1 MADLMIQKLR
11 NNEYFG
17 LQSTFDNLYEESKKG
32 RYFKNIYELIISEE
46 NIRLAFRNLKSNTGS
61 KTKGTNGHTIKHLN
75 KIDADK
81 LIRLTKKRL
90 ENYMPHTVRRVFISK
105 PNGKMRPL
113 GIPTIEDRLIQQM
126 FLQILE
132 PIVEGKFHPQS
143 YGFRPKR
150 STHDALARCYH
161 MVNHSHQ
168 HFVVDIDIK
177 GFFDNVNHK
186 KLMRQL
192 WTIGIRDKSVLS
204 IIKKMLKAEITGEG
218 IPVKGTPQG
227 GILSPLLANVVL
239 NELDWWVS
247 NQWETKPT
255 RVPYKLKRNKT
266 DALKKIR
273 LKPMYLVRYV
283 DDFKIFT
290 NSYENARKIKIAVE
304 TWLKERLG
312 LEISEEKSKLT
323 NLRKNGTDFLGIRFR
338 AVQKGN
344 AKTGY
349 IVNSKMEPKA
359 KEKVLGVIRY
369 QLVKMRKSPTPEKV
383 MNFNSNILGLHNYYK
398 IATRI
403 SQDFNELRHKIHP
416 NIKSLMF
423 RNIFVY
429 TKETN
434 NIIDKF
440 YGDYN
445 CPRFKSNGLLV
456 YPIEAIRH
464 DIRGQ
469 RNPNFSIYNEKD
481 RASIHKEIKRVSVRE
496 IEMFRKGIYK
506 AKSVLYENN
515 RLSKYVGQKGCCGI
529 TGERLTPHNA
539 ICHHINSTA
548 QGGSDEYGNLII
560 INKKYHM
567 LIHNKDP
574 IANKDYKKMLVKIE
588 TKALNKLNKLRTE
601 VGNPK
606 LSL

>member
-1 MADLMIQKLR
+1 MIQKLR

-17 LQSTFDNLYEESKKG
+17 LQSIFDHLYEESKKG

-90 ENYMPHTVRRVFISK
+90 ENYMPHAVRRVFIPK

-132 PIVEGKFHPQS
+132 PIVEAKFHPQS

-192 WTIGIRDKSVLS
+192 WTIGIN
-204 IIKKMLKAEITGEG
+204 EI
-218 IPVKGTPQG
+218 
-227 GILSPLLANVVL
+227 
-239 NELDWWVS
+239 
-247 NQWETKPT
+247 
-255 RVPYKLKRNKT
+255 
-266 DALKKIR
+266 
-273 LKPMYLVRYV
+273 
-283 DDFKIFT
+283 
-290 NSYENARKIKIAVE
+290 
-304 TWLKERLG
+304 
-312 LEISEEKSKLT
+312 
-323 NLRKNGTDFLGIRFR
+323 
-338 AVQKGN
+338 
-344 AKTGY
+344 
-349 IVNSKMEPKA
+349 
-359 KEKVLGVIRY
+359 
-369 QLVKMRKSPTPEKV
+369 
-383 MNFNSNILGLHNYYK
+383 
-398 IATRI
+398 
-403 SQDFNELRHKIHP
+403 RHKVHP

-469 RNPNFSIYNEKD
+469 RDPNFSVYNKKD

-506 AKSVLYENN
+506 TKSVLYENN
-515 RLSKYVGQKGCCGI
+515 RLSKYVAQKGCCGI

-539 ICHHINSTA
+539 ICHHIKPTG
-548 QGGSDEYGNLII
+548 QGGSDECHNLII
-560 INKKYHM
+560 INRKYHM

-574 IANKDYKKMLVKIE
+574 LANEDYKKMLGKFDK
-588 TKALNKLNKLRTE
+588 KALSKLNKLRTE
-601 VGNPK
+601 VGNPQ

>member
-17 LQSTFDNLYEESKKG
+17 LQTTFDNLYEESKSG
-32 RYFKNIYELIISEE
+32 RYFTDLYELIISEE
-46 NIRLAFRNLKSNTGS
+46 NIQLAFRNLKSNTGS

-75 KIDADK
+75 KMNADK
-81 LIRLTKKRL
+81 LIKLVRRRL
-90 ENYMPHTVRRVFISK
+90 ENYSPHAVRRLFIPK

-126 FLQILE
+126 FLQVLE
-132 PIVEGKFHPQS
+132 PITEGKFNPQS

-161 MVNHSHQ
+161 LVNHSHQ

-177 GFFDNVNHK
+177 SFFDNVNHK
-186 KLMRQL
+186 KLLRQL
-192 WTIGIRDKSVLS
+192 WTIGIRDKKVLI

-218 IPVKGTPQG
+218 VPTKGTPQG

-239 NELDWWVS
+239 NELDWWIS

-255 RVPYKLKRNKT
+255 KVPYKLKRNKT
-266 DALKKIR
+266 DALKKTI
-273 LKPMYLVRYV
+273 LKPMYLVRYA

-290 NSYENARKIKIAVE
+290 NSYLNALKIKVAVKK
-304 TWLKERLG
+304 WLKERLG
-312 LEISEEKSKLT
+312 LEISEEKSKIT

-338 AVQKGN
+338 AVHKGN
-344 AKTGY
+344 SKTGY
-349 IVNSKMEPKA
+349 IVNSKMDPKA
-359 KEKVLGVIRY
+359 KDKVQGVIRH
-369 QLVKMRKSPTPEKV
+369 QLVKLRKSPTPQKV
-383 MNFNSNILGLHNYYK
+383 MNFNANILGLQNYYK

-403 SQDFNELRHKIHP
+403 SQDFNEIRHKVHP
-416 NIKSLMF
+416 NIKSLLF
-423 RNIFVY
+423 RNIFVK
-429 TKETN
+429 TKESN
-434 NIIDKF
+434 GVIDKF

-445 CPRFKSNGLLV
+445 YPRFKSNGLLV
-456 YPIEAIRH
+456 YPIEAVRH

-469 RNPNFSIYNEKD
+469 RKPEFTIYNELD
-481 RASIHKEIKRVSVRE
+481 RKVIHQNLKQVSVRE

-506 AKSVLYENN
+506 SKSVLYENN
-515 RLSKYVGQKGCCGI
+515 RLSKYVAQKGCCGI
-529 TGERLTPHNA
+529 SGERLTPHQA
-539 ICHHINSTA
+539 ICHHRKPTA
-548 QGGSDEYGNLII
+548 QGGTDEYDNLII
-560 INKKYHM
+560 INKQYHT
-567 LIHNKDP
+567 LIHHSDP
-574 IANKDYKKMLVKIE
+574 LINKDYRKIISNFRA
-588 TKALNKLNKLRTE
+588 KALNNLNRLRTE

>member
-1 MADLMIQKLR
+1 MIQKLR

-32 RYFKNIYELIISEE
+32 RYFKNIFQLIISEE
-46 NIRLAFRNLKSNTGS
+46 NIQLAFRNIKSNIGS

-75 KIDADK
+75 KIDALK
-81 LIRLTKKRL
+81 LIGLTKKRL
-90 ENYMPHTVRRVFISK
+90 DNYNPHAVRRVLIPK
-105 PNGKMRPL
+105 PNGTMRPL

-126 FLQILE
+126 FLQVLE
-132 PIVEGKFHPQS
+132 PIVEGKFHSQS

-192 WTIGIRDKSVLS
+192 WTIGIRDKKVLS
-204 IIKKMLKAEITGEG
+204 IIKMMLKAEIKGKG

-239 NELDWWVS
+239 NELDWWIS

-266 DALKKIR
+266 DALKKTK
-273 LKPMYLVRYV
+273 LKPMYLVRYA

-290 NSYENARKIKIAVE
+290 NSYSNARKIKMAVE
-304 TWLKERLG
+304 KWLRERLG
-312 LEISEEKSKLT
+312 LEISEDKSKIT
-323 NLRKNGTDFLGIRFR
+323 NLRKNGTDFLGVRFR
-338 AVQKGN
+338 AVRKGN

-349 IVNSKMEPKA
+349 IVNSKMDPKA
-359 KEKVLGVIRY
+359 KEKVLGVIRH
-369 QLVKMRKSPTPEKV
+369 QLIKMRKSPTPEKV
-383 MNFNSNILGLHNYYK
+383 MNFNANILGLHNYYK
-398 IATRI
+398 VATRI
-403 SQDFNELRHKIHP
+403 AQEFNEIRHKIHR

-423 RNIFVY
+423 RNIFIY

-445 CPRFKSNGLLV
+445 CQRFKSNGLLV

-469 RNPNFSIYNEKD
+469 RDPNFSVYKKKD
-481 RASIHKEIKRVSVRE
+481 RASIHKLIKNVSVRE
-496 IEMFRKGIYK
+496 IEMFRKGIFK

-515 RLSKYVGQKGCCGI
+515 RLSKYVAQKGCCGI

-539 ICHHINSTA
+539 ICHHIRSTA
-548 QGGSDEYGNLII
+548 QGGKDDYENLMI

-567 LIHNKDP
+567 IIHNKDP
-574 IANKDYKKMLVKIE
+574 LLNNDYKKILAKFE

-606 LSL
+606 LSF

>member
-1 MADLMIQKLR
+1 MIQKLR

-17 LQSTFDNLYEESKKG
+17 LQTTFDDLYNESKSG
-32 RYFKNIYELIISEE
+32 RYYTDLYDVIISEE
-46 NIRLAFRNLKSNTGS
+46 NIMLAFRNLKSNTGS

-75 KIDADK
+75 KMNADK
-81 LIRLTKKRL
+81 LIKLVRRRL
-90 ENYMPHTVRRVFISK
+90 ENYSPHAVRRLFIPK

-126 FLQILE
+126 FLQVLE
-132 PIVEGKFHPQS
+132 PITEAKFHPQS

-192 WTIGIRDKSVLS
+192 WTIGIRDKKVLV

-218 IPVKGTPQG
+218 VPTKGTPQG

-239 NELDWWVS
+239 NELDWWIS

-266 DALKKIR
+266 DALKKTR
-273 LKPMYLVRYV
+273 LKPMYLVRYA

-290 NSYENARKIKIAVE
+290 NSYENARKIKVAVKK
-304 TWLKERLG
+304 WLKERLG
-312 LEISEEKSKLT
+312 LEISEEKSKIT
-323 NLRKNGTDFLGIRFR
+323 NLRKNGTDFLGVRFR

-349 IVNSKMEPKA
+349 IVNSKMDPRA
-359 KEKVLGVIRY
+359 KEKVQGVIRH
-369 QLVKMRKSPTPEKV
+369 QLVKLRKSPTPQKV
-383 MNFNSNILGLHNYYK
+383 MNFNANILGLQNYYK

-403 SQDFNELRHKIHP
+403 AQDFNEIRHNIHP
-416 NIKSLMF
+416 NIKSLLI
-423 RNIFVY
+423 RNIFVK

-434 NIIDKF
+434 GVIDKF

-445 CPRFKSNGLLV
+445 YPRFKSNGLLV
-456 YPIEAIRH
+456 YPIEAVRH

-469 RNPNFSIYNEKD
+469 RKPEFTIYNEAD
-481 RASIHKEIKRVSVRE
+481 RKVIHRDLKQVSIRE

-506 AKSVLYENN
+506 SKSVLYENN
-515 RLSKYVGQKGCCGI
+515 RLSKYVAQKGCCGI
-529 TGERLTPHNA
+529 TGERLTPHQA
-539 ICHHINSTA
+539 LCHHIKPTA
-548 QGGSDEYGNLII
+548 QGGTDEYDNLII
-560 INKKYHM
+560 INRKYHM
-567 LIHNKDP
+567 LIHNSDP
-574 IANKDYKKMLVKIE
+574 LRNKEYQKLLSKFE
-588 TKALNKLNKLRTE
+588 AKAVNKLNGLRTE

>member
-1 MADLMIQKLR
+1 
-11 NNEYFG
+11 
-17 LQSTFDNLYEESKKG
+17 
-32 RYFKNIYELIISEE
+32 
-46 NIRLAFRNLKSNTGS
+46 
-61 KTKGTNGHTIKHLN
+61 
-75 KIDADK
+75 
-81 LIRLTKKRL
+81 
-90 ENYMPHTVRRVFISK
+90 
-105 PNGKMRPL
+105 
-113 GIPTIEDRLIQQM
+113 
-126 FLQILE
+126 
-132 PIVEGKFHPQS
+132 
-143 YGFRPKR
+143 
-150 STHDALARCYH
+150 
-161 MVNHSHQ
+161 MVD
-168 HFVVDIDIK
+168 VDIK

-192 WTIGIRDKSVLS
+192 WTIGIRDKKVLT

-218 IPVKGTPQG
+218 IPTKGTPQG

-239 NELDWWVS
+239 NELDWWIS
-247 NQWETKPT
+247 NQWETKST
-255 RVPYKLKRNKT
+255 KVPYKLKRNKT
-266 DALKKIR
+266 DALKKTR
-273 LKPMYLVRYV
+273 LKPMYLVRYA

-304 TWLKERLG
+304 KWLKERLG
-312 LEISEEKSKLT
+312 LEVSEEKSKIT

-349 IVNSKMEPKA
+349 IVNSKMDPKA
-359 KEKVLGVIRY
+359 KEKVRGVIRH
-369 QLVKMRKSPTPEKV
+369 QLVKLRKSPTPEKV
-383 MNFNSNILGLHNYYK
+383 MNFNANILGLHNYYK

-403 SQDFNELRHKIHP
+403 SQDFNDIRHLIHP

-423 RNIFVY
+423 RNIFVK

-434 NIIDKF
+434 NVIDKF

-445 CPRFKSNGLLV
+445 YQRFKSNGLLV

-469 RNPNFSIYNEKD
+469 RKPEFTIYNEKD
-481 RASIHKEIKRVSVRE
+481 RSSIHKDLKHVSVRE

-515 RLSKYVGQKGCCGI
+515 RLSKYVAQKGSCGI
-529 TGERLTPHNA
+529 TGERLTPHQA
-539 ICHHINSTA
+539 VCHHIKPTA
-548 QGGSDEYGNLII
+548 HGGTDDYDNLII
-560 INKKYHM
+560 INRSYHM
-567 LIHNKDP
+567 LVHTKDP
-574 IANKDYKKMLVKIE
+574 LANKDYVKKLARFEKKAINKINE
-588 TKALNKLNKLRTE
+588 LRTE

>member
-1 MADLMIQKLR
+1 MIQKLR

-61 KTKGTNGHTIKHLN
+61 KTKGKNGHTIKHLN

-81 LIRLTKKRL
+81 IIRLTKKRL
-90 ENYMPHTVRRVFISK
+90 ENYMPHAVRRVFIPK

-132 PIVEGKFHPQS
+132 PIVEAKFHPQS

-192 WTIGIRDKSVLS
+192 WTIGIRDKKVLY
-204 IIKKMLKAEITGEG
+204 IIKKMLKAEVTGEG
-218 IPVKGTPQG
+218 ISVKGIPQG

-255 RVPYKLKRNKT
+255 R
-266 DALKKIR
+266 
-273 LKPMYLVRYV
+273 
-283 DDFKIFT
+283 
-290 NSYENARKIKIAVE
+290 
-304 TWLKERLG
+304 
-312 LEISEEKSKLT
+312 
-323 NLRKNGTDFLGIRFR
+323 
-338 AVQKGN
+338 
-344 AKTGY
+344 
-349 IVNSKMEPKA
+349 
-359 KEKVLGVIRY
+359 
-369 QLVKMRKSPTPEKV
+369 
-383 MNFNSNILGLHNYYK
+383 
-398 IATRI
+398 I
-403 SQDFNELRHKIHP
+403 SQDFNEIRHKVHP

-445 CPRFKSNGLLV
+445 CSRFKSNGLLV

-469 RNPNFSIYNEKD
+469 RDPNFSVYNKKD

-496 IEMFRKGIYK
+496 IEMFRKGIYIT
-506 AKSVLYENN
+506 KSVLYENN
-515 RLSKYVGQKGCCGI
+515 RLSKYVAQKGCCGI

-539 ICHHINSTA
+539 ICHHIKPTG
-548 QGGSDEYGNLII
+548 QGGSDEYHNLII

-574 IANKDYKKMLVKIE
+574 LANEDYKKMLIKFDK
-588 TKALNKLNKLRTE
+588 KALSKLNKLRTE

-606 LSL
+606 LSV

>member
-17 LQSTFDNLYEESKKG
+17 LQETFDNLFIESEKG
-32 RYFKNIYELIISEE
+32 RYFTDIYELIISEE
-46 NIRLAFRNLKSNTGS
+46 NILLAFRNLKSNTGS

-75 KIDADK
+75 KMNADK
-81 LIRLTKKRL
+81 LIKIIRKRL
-90 ENYMPHTVRRVFISK
+90 ENYKPHSVKRLFIPK

-126 FLQILE
+126 FLQVLE
-132 PIVEGKFHPQS
+132 PIVEARFHPQS

-161 MVNHSHQ
+161 LVNHSHQ

-177 GFFDNVNHK
+177 GFFDNVSHK

-192 WTIGIRDKSVLS
+192 WTIGIRDQKVLT
-204 IIKKMLKAEITGEG
+204 IIKKMLKAEITGES
-218 IPVKGTPQG
+218 IPTKGTPQG
-227 GILSPLLANVVL
+227 GILSPLLANIVL

-255 RVPYKLKRNKT
+255 KVPYKLKRNKT
-266 DALKKIR
+266 DALKKTR
-273 LKPMYLVRYV
+273 LKPMYLVRYA

-290 NSYENARKIKIAVE
+290 NSFENARKIKVAVE
-304 TWLKERLG
+304 KWLKERLR
-312 LEISEEKSKLT
+312 LEVSEEKSKIT

-349 IVNSKMEPKA
+349 IVNSKMDPKA
-359 KEKVLGVIRY
+359 KEKVQGIIRY
-369 QLVKMRKSPTPEKV
+369 QLVKLRKSPTPEKV
-383 MNFNSNILGLHNYYK
+383 MNFNANILGLHNYYK

-403 SQDFNELRHKIHP
+403 SQDFNAIRHKVHP
-416 NIKSLMF
+416 NIKSLLF
-423 RNIFVY
+423 RNIFVK
-429 TKETN
+429 TRETN
-434 NIIDKF
+434 NVIDKF

-445 CPRFKSNGLLV
+445 YQRFKSNGLLV

-469 RNPNFSIYNEKD
+469 RKPEFTIYNEKD
-481 RASIHKEIKRVSVRE
+481 RSLIHKDLKHVSVRE

-515 RLSKYVGQKGCCGI
+515 RLSKYVAQKGSCGI
-529 TGERLTPHNA
+529 TGERLTPHQA
-539 ICHHINSTA
+539 VCHHIKPTA
-548 QGGSDEYGNLII
+548 HGGTDDYDNLII
-560 INKKYHM
+560 INRSYHM
-567 LIHNKDP
+567 LVHTKDP
-574 IANKDYKKMLVKIE
+574 LAYKDYVKILARFE
-588 TKALNKLNKLRTE
+588 KKAINKINELRTE

>member
-17 LQSTFDNLYEESKKG
+17 LQETFDNLFIESEKG
-32 RYFKNIYELIISEE
+32 RYFTDIYELIISEE
-46 NIRLAFRNLKSNTGS
+46 NILLAFRNLKSNTGS

-75 KIDADK
+75 KMNADK
-81 LIRLTKKRL
+81 LIMIIRKRL
-90 ENYMPHTVRRVFISK
+90 ENYTPHSVRRLFIPK

-126 FLQILE
+126 FLQVLE
-132 PIVEGKFHPQS
+132 PIVEARFHPQS

-161 MVNHSHQ
+161 LVNHSHQ

-186 KLMRQL
+186 KLLRQL
-192 WTIGIRDKSVLS
+192 WTIGIRDQKVLT

-218 IPVKGTPQG
+218 IPIKGTPQG
-227 GILSPLLANVVL
+227 GILSPLLANIVL

-255 RVPYKLKRNKT
+255 KVPYKLKRNKT
-266 DALKKIR
+266 DALKKTR
-273 LKPMYLVRYV
+273 LKPMYLVRYA

-290 NSYENARKIKIAVE
+290 NSFENARKIKIAVE
-304 TWLKERLG
+304 KWLKERLR
-312 LEISEEKSKLT
+312 LEVSKEKSKIT

-349 IVNSKMEPKA
+349 IVNSKMDPKA
-359 KEKVLGVIRY
+359 KEKVQGVIRY
-369 QLVKMRKSPTPEKV
+369 QLVKLRKSPTPEKV
-383 MNFNSNILGLHNYYK
+383 MNFNANILGLHNYYK

-403 SQDFNELRHKIHP
+403 SQDFNEIRHKVHP
-416 NIKSLMF
+416 NIKSLLF
-423 RNIFVY
+423 RNIFVK

-434 NIIDKF
+434 NVIDKF

-445 CPRFKSNGLLV
+445 YQRFKSNGLLV

-469 RNPNFSIYNEKD
+469 RKPEFTIYNEKD
-481 RASIHKEIKRVSVRE
+481 RSLIHKDLKHVSVRE

-515 RLSKYVGQKGCCGI
+515 RLSKYVAQKGSCGI
-529 TGERLTPHNA
+529 TGERLTPHQA
-539 ICHHINSTA
+539 VCHHIKPTA
-548 QGGSDEYGNLII
+548 HGGTDDYDNLII
-560 INKKYHM
+560 INRSYHM
-567 LIHNKDP
+567 FVHTKDP
-574 IANKDYKKMLVKIE
+574 LANKDYVKMLARFEKKAINKINE
-588 TKALNKLNKLRTE
+588 LRTE